1 VNESSGRDGILYV
14 VGTPIGNLED
24 LSPRAIATLGAC
36 RLIAAEDTRKTRPL
50 MTRHG
55 LTGRMV
61 SYHKFNETRRA
72 PELLAALAA
81 GDSVALVTDA
91 GTPGLS
97 DPGSLLVSRAR
108 AAGHRVVPI
117 PGPSAVTTLL
127 SASGFPAGPFTFIGF
142 LPPRRGARRTALEHL
157 RSEPRPLLFFEA
169 PHRVLGMLDD
179 LRTVFGDRTICL
191 GREMTKLHEEFLSGT
206 IESVRES
213 LAAGPVKGEISLL
226 VDGAPAHNE
235 QTSGGATEP
244 PEKPGDSV
252 LRLLDSGW
260 ERKDA
265 LRRVAKERGLSR
277 REVYNDLLRARRAAG
292 HGDGGDGES

>member
-1 VNESSGRDGILYV
+1 VDDSSVRHGTLYV

-24 LSPRAIATLGAC
+24 LSPRAVTTLGAC
-36 RLIAAEDTRKTRPL
+36 RLIAAEDTRKTRLL

-55 LTGRMV
+55 LAGRVV
-61 SYHKFNETRRA
+61 SYHKFNEARRA

-97 DPGSLLVSRAR
+97 DPGALLVDRAR

-127 SASGFPAGPFTFIGF
+127 SASGFPSGPFTFIGF
-142 LPPRRGARRTALEHL
+142 LPPRRTARRSALEDL
-157 RSEPRPLLFFEA
+157 SFEPRPLLFFEA

-179 LRTVFGDRTICL
+179 LHAVLGERTLCL

-206 IESVRES
+206 IGSVREK
-213 LAAGPVKGEISLL
+213 LAAGQVRGEFSLL
-226 VDGAPAHNE
+226 VAGAPPQSTRPSAE
-235 QTSGGATEP
+235 SPEP
-244 PEKPGDSV
+244 PEKPGAAV
-252 LRLLDSGW
+252 LRLLEAGW
-260 ERKDA
+260 DRKEA
-265 LRRVAKERGLSR
+265 LRRVAKEWGLSR
-277 REVYNDLLRARRAAG
+277 RQVYSDLLRVQGAAG
-292 HGDGGDGES
+292 SDEKKR